1 MPYYIT
7 KDSEECAGWAVVK
20 DDMEI
25 LGCHLLKQDAV
36 DQMVAIS
43 TEEGIEP
50 GGELEIED
58 DEMEMTAAASPVKL
72 TAQVTIDAAAPDGT
86 PRRTISGIAV
96 PYGVVAEVNDGQ
108 KIRIE
113 PGALPTTGKAPKLF
127 MYHDASQPVGL
138 VTGRVDT
145 DEGML
150 FEAKLAQTALADE
163 AIQLMKESV
172 IDSVSVGIN
181 PKKFSWDGDVM
192 VVKKADWM
200 ELSLVPIPAFA
211 GATITEIAASGTI
224 HHETE
229 VISNTV
235 NTNPESETPMS
246 EQAAPAVI
254 EASTVQ
260 TVFAQPRSYKLPT
273 PAEYIAAFVRGGHD
287 FAQMNAN
294 IKAAAPDI
302 TTTDTPG
309 ILPEQIVGP
318 VYDGLN
324 AIRPFV
330 SAIGT
335 KAMPGAGATFRRPK
349 ITARPVVTQQPTGQ
363 LNTLDPSSVTV
374 QNNDISKLTFGTYV
388 TVSEQ
393 DLDWSDPASLNI
405 ILEQLAI
412 AYGQATDNYAVDQ
425 MVAGTTQFETITDLS
440 DAAEW
445 VAAIYGAAYQISN
458 GSNYLPT
465 HFFCAPVTWA
475 KLAQVTDGQD
485 RPLFPFVGAQGL
497 NGQNA
502 LGFSSANSWNG
513 NPLGLVMVVDK
524 NMAGSTGSGGLNGV
538 VGHAAGPAAGFEFY
552 EQQKGAV
559 SVEVPSVL
567 GRTIAWRGYAATF
580 MADATK
586 FVKLLKS

>member
-7 KDSEECAGWAVVK
+7 KDAEDCAGWAVVK
-20 DDMEI
+20 EDMEI
-25 LGCHLLKQDAV
+25 LGCHLLKQDAI

-43 TEEGIEP
+43 NEEGIEP
-50 GGELEIED
+50 GGELEIEEE
-58 DEMEMTAAASPVKL
+58 DEMEMAAAPVQL
-72 TAQVTIDAAAPDGT
+72 TASVTIDAAASDGT

-96 PYGVVAEVNDGQ
+96 PYGQVATVNDGQ

-113 PGALPTTGKAPKLF
+113 AGALPVDGKAPKLF
-127 MYHDASQPVGL
+127 LYHDASQPIGTVIA
-138 VTGRVDT
+138 RVDT

-150 FEAKLAQTALADE
+150 FQAKIAKTALGDE
-163 AIQLMKESV
+163 ALQLATEGV
-172 IDSVSVGIN
+172 LDSVSVGIN

-200 ELSLVPIPAFA
+200 ELSMVPIPAFA
-211 GATITEIAASGTI
+211 GATITEIAASADI
-224 HHETE
+224 HQNEE
-229 VISNTV
+229 QIRNTQEE
-235 NTNPESETPMS
+235 PQESETPM
-246 EQAAPAVI
+246 EQQAPAVI
-254 EASTVQ
+254 EASNVQ
-260 TVFAQPRSYKLPT
+260 TVFAQPRAYKLPS

-302 TTTDTPG
+302 ITTDTPG
-309 ILPEQIVGP
+309 ILPEPIVGP

-335 KAMPGAGATFRRPK
+335 RAMPGAGATFRRPK

-363 LNTLDPSSVTV
+363 NNTLDPSSVTV
-374 QNNDISKLTFGTYV
+374 SNNDISKLTFGTYV
-388 TVSEQ
+388 TISEQ
-393 DLDWSDPASLNI
+393 DLDWTDPASLNI
-405 ILEQLAI
+405 VLDQLAI

-425 MVAGTTQFETITDLS
+425 MVAGTTQFETLNAYAAKDLI
-440 DAAEW
+440 EC
-445 VAAIYGAAYQISN
+445 VYGAAYQISN

-465 HFFCAPVTWA
+465 HYFVSPLTWA
-475 KLAQVTDGQD
+475 KLGMLVDSQN
-485 RPLFPFVGAQGL
+485 RPVFPFVGAPGL
-497 NGQNA
+497 NGQNT
-502 LGFSSANSWNG
+502 LGNASATSWNG
-513 NPLGLVMVVDK
+513 NPLGLVLVVDK
-524 NMAGSTGSGGLNGV
+524 NMAGGTGSGDLNGV

-552 EQQKGAV
+552 EQVKGAV

-586 FVKLLKS
+586 FCKIVKS